1 MHALQSSQQLAGTFV
16 TDKSEAPVVSIG
28 NLFLLR
34 NLEQVYNLFIISI
47 IHCTFCLFTAKVL
60 ISMME
65 EQKLLDIDPA
75 L

>member
-34 NLEQVYNLFIISI
+34 NLEQVYNLFINSS
-47 IHCTFCLFTAKVL
+47 IHCTFCLFTVKVL
-60 ISMME
+60 ISMRE